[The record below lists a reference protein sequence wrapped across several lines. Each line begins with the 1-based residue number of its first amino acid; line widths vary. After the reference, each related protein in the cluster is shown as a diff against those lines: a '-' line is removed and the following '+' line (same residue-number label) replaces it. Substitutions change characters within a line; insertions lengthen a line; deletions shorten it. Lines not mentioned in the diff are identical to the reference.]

1 MGLPGE
7 RSVSSSAGPG
17 SVTPASGPVLRKKLF
32 DQNVADWASR
42 YRKNKQTLDNM
53 TRDCELLK
61 AEVAKQQVEVDEKA
75 EKYQVMEDHFNEQ
88 MVKFGETKAALEA
101 AHQQKLQLNAELSEN
116 RKVKVQLSKEK
127 KILTADYERKHA
139 ELARGA
145 ETRDRLEGQLGMF
158 TQQYT
163 QASGERQ
170 RLERELD
177 LVQHNLRQHTE
188 LADEAHHEMERC
200 CYGIKDSVDNHMA
213 PSMRLE
219 QSVGLHEDFESEGQM
234 M

>member
-1 MGLPGE
+1 M
-7 RSVSSSAGPG
+7 
-17 SVTPASGPVLRKKLF
+17 TPASGPVLRKKLF

-42 YRKNKQTLDNM
+42 YRKNKQTLDSM

-61 AEVAKQQVEVDEKA
+61 AEVAKQQAEVDEKA
-75 EKYQVMEDHFNEQ
+75 EKYQAMEDRFNAV
-88 MVKFGETKAALEA
+88 MAKYGETKAALEVA
-101 AHQQKLQLNAELSEN
+101 SQQKLQLTAELSEN
-116 RKVKVQLSKEK
+116 RKVKAQLSKEK

-145 ETRDRLEGQLGMF
+145 ETRDRLEAQLGMF

-163 QASGERQ
+163 QTSGERQ

-188 LADEAHHEMERC
+188 LADEAHNEMERC
-200 CYGIKDSVDNHMA
+200 CHGIKDSVDNHMA
-213 PSMRLE
+213 PLVRLE
-219 QSVGLHEDFESEGQM
+219 QSLGLHEDFEPEEQHEA
-234 M
+234 